1 VVTVTTILFHHP
13 SLPMSHTTASPSGV
27 RAEPRGWSFFSETS
41 VLAIVDHHG
50 FREEFRVLRLD
61 ASDTA
66 FELLASGDQFGE
78 SVVVLLGPSGT
89 DADSLCSCPDGESA
103 FPCSHRLAMAAL
115 ARAWRRS
122 Q

>member
-1 VVTVTTILFHHP
+1 
-13 SLPMSHTTASPSGV
+13 MSHTTAPPSGV
-27 RAEPRGWSFFSETS
+27 RAEPRGWSYFSETG

-50 FREEFRVLRLD
+50 FREEYRLLRLD
-61 ASDTA
+61 GNDTA
-66 FELLASGDQFGE
+66 FELLASGEQFGE

-89 DADSLCSCPDGESA
+89 DADSLCSCSESDS
-103 FPCSHRLAMAAL
+103 PCLHRLAMAAL